1 MVLLSFRA
9 SKDGKVLRIMAKPV
23 QDSTVIKEPIDAFV
37 QELNRDD
44 FELDAIRI
52 HPDAS
57 YGAPFTEL
65 GLDTLGDISANDL
78 SAIGKFIDLRSKGR
92 QEQAAPPA
100 QRSAFDVLG
109 KGSKAVHLP
118 AKSEMS
124 RYDWRIYNALID
136 YLEANKLG
144 FSSDL
149 VKEGGAGKGLLLAL
163 KGLLNYVLP
172 FDDKGVFKVPRL

>member
-1 MVLLSFRA
+1 MVLLSLRA
-9 SKDGKVLRIMAKPV
+9 SKDGKVLRTTAKPV

-37 QELNRDD
+37 QELNSAD
-44 FELDAIRI
+44 FKLDAIHI
-52 HPDAS
+52 HADAS
-57 YGAPFTEL
+57 YGGPFTEL
-65 GLDTLGDISANDL
+65 ALDTLGDITASDL
-78 SAIGKFIDLRSKGR
+78 SAIGKFIELRSKGR

-100 QRSAFDVLG
+100 QRSAFEVLG
-109 KGSKAVHLP
+109 KGIKEMHLP
-118 AKSEMS
+118 DKIDST
-124 RYDWRIYNALID
+124 RYDWLIFNALID
-136 YLEANKLG
+136 LLKADKLG

>member
-1 MVLLSFRA
+1 MVLLSLRA
-9 SKDGKVLRIMAKPV
+9 SKDGKVLRTTAKPV

-37 QELNRDD
+37 QELNSAD
-44 FELDAIRI
+44 FKLDAIHI
-52 HPDAS
+52 HADAS
-57 YGAPFTEL
+57 YGGPFTEL
-65 GLDTLGDISANDL
+65 ALETLGDITASDL
-78 SAIGKFIDLRSKGR
+78 SAIGKFIELRSEGR
-92 QEQAAPPA
+92 QEQAAPSA
-100 QRSAFDVLG
+100 QRNAFEVLG

-124 RYDWRIYNALID
+124 RYDWLIYNALID
-136 YLEANKLG
+136 YLKANKLG

-172 FDDKGVFKVPRL
+172 FDDKSVFKVPRL